1 MPSNYV
7 IQVVEDDPAM
17 REALLLLLDSA
28 GLNAEGY
35 STAEAFLAGGPA
47 IGPVCL
53 LADVR
58 LPCMDGLALH
68 KHLVSLG
75 VTPATIMIT
84 GHGDIPMAVA
94 ALKAGALDFV
104 TKPFDPAVLLDSV
117 RDALRQAEENQR
129 RKTLAEEIAARLRLL
144 TARETSILTLLVEG
158 HPSKLIATKLGISLR
173 TTEHHRAHIMEKLQ
187 ARTLSQLIKMAL
199 TVEHVWP
206 DIKGNGND
214 DRDEQEQLDKSRQKY
229 P

>member
-1 MPSNYV
+1 MPGNYV
-7 IQVVEDDPAM
+7 IHVVEDDAAM
-17 REALLLLLDSA
+17 REALLLLLESA

-35 STAEAFLAGGPA
+35 PTAEALLAREVPSR
-47 IGPVCL
+47 PVCL

-68 KHLVSLG
+68 KYLVSLG
-75 VTPATIMIT
+75 VAPATILIT

-94 ALKAGALDFV
+94 ALKAGAVDFV

-117 RDALRQAEENQR
+117 RDALRQAEENER
-129 RKTLAEEIAARLRLL
+129 RKTQTEQIAARLKLL
-144 TARETSILTLLVEG
+144 TPRESAILTLMVEG
-158 HPSKLIATKLGISLR
+158 HPSKVIAAKLGISLR
-173 TTEHHRAHIMEKLQ
+173 TTEHHRAHIMEKMQ

-199 TVEHVWP
+199 VIEQWRP
-206 DIKGNGND
+206 EMKRNGDHDGD
-214 DRDEQEQLDKSRQKY
+214 DSSRRES